1 MKDSISLK
9 GRVRVWQGDTLV
21 CDSHNRVVTLGLELF
36 ARLVMAEEGA
46 LLPSKFLLGD
56 SAALTTNAM
65 TGLQGSKIAECACT
79 ASRRNNVLSWQG
91 TFTFDE
97 NNEKDCREIG
107 LFNAE
112 SPAIMM
118 ARFLPVQQFKLKS
131 GTPVRINWEIIVGE

>member
-46 LLPSKFLLGD
+46 LLPSKFLFGD

-65 TGLQGSKIAECACT
+65 TRLQGSKIAECACT

-97 NNEKDCREIG
+97 SDEKYCREIG